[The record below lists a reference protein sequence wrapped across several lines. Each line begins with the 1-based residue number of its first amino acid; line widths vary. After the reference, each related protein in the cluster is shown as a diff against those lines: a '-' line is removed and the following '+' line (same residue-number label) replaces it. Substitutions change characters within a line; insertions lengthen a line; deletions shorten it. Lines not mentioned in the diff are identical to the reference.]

1 MTSLDR
7 SPAEQYR
14 HEQHAHPRLPVREL
28 YRYHQR
34 VSARPPVSLRSI
46 SGTTY
51 PYHGKPQQTRL
62 RGRFLRD
69 RPLLVRLL
77 HAACRRELP
86 FIRHV
91 RVSSRV
97 FHRHVPRYSV
107 PGATGKEVIIFD
119 LYPDTGASFLHV
131 YHRLQFAAGDAVLM
145 SRIRRS
151 YEHRRETYFRH
162 DRDSVPGP
170 CDVQFLYGMC
180 SFRLYQIV
188 VGVSDNPALQIT
200 SDVGFECWDGLF
212 IPTQVGLS

>member
-1 MTSLDR
+1 MCS
-7 SPAEQYR
+7 SVGV
-14 HEQHAHPRLPVREL
+14 AH
-28 YRYHQR
+28 
-34 VSARPPVSLRSI
+34 
-46 SGTTY
+46 
-51 PYHGKPQQTRL
+51 HGKPQQTRL

-119 LYPDTGASFLHV
+119 LYPDTGAYILHV
-131 YHRLQFAAGDAVLM
+131 SRRLQFAAGDAVLM

-151 YEHRRETYFRH
+151 YEHRRKTYCRH
-162 DRDSVPGP
+162 DRDAVPGP
-170 CDVQFLYGMC
+170 CHVQFFNCMC
-180 SFRLYQIV
+180 SFRLYQTV

-212 IPTQVGLS
+212 IPTQVGLV